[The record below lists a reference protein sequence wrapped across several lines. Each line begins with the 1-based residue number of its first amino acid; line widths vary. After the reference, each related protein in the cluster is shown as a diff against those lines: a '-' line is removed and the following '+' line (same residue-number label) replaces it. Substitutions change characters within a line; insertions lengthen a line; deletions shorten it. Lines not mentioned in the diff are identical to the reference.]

1 MKIVL
6 MPNLTRKEAYSVT
19 CGICKTLDTLGAS
32 YSFLPEYEAEFSSTK
47 ASFMNEQDAL
57 EKGWALY
64 DADDI
69 YVSEV
74 EN

>member
-1 MKIVL
+1 MYK
-6 MPNLTRKEAYSVT
+6 LTIHEDGVT
-19 CGICKTLDTLGAS
+19 KYCYVDAKD
-32 YSFLPEYEAEFSSTK
+32 
-47 ASFMNEQDAL
+47 EQDAL

-74 EN
+74 KD